1 MRRIL
6 FEKTGNGIWISHL
19 DLMRILQRAF
29 RRSGILLKHTQGF
42 NPHAFVS
49 LALPLSVGTASR
61 CELLDFELAESE
73 AAVDTASLPE
83 RLNAALPDGIH
94 CVLGYDGGRKLKEL
108 THLQVEVRLEY
119 DQGVPVGAVDAID
132 GLFHG
137 ETLVVEKRSK
147 NGPVEQDI
155 LPMVKTITVSTEDE
169 NTVLLSAVICA
180 QNPSLNP
187 DLLAKAVSTHLS
199 DFAPDFAKSM
209 RIEMLTQDGTP
220 FR

>member
-6 FEKTGNGIWISHL
+6 LEKTGNGIWISHL

-119 DQGVPVGAVDAID
+119 DQGVPAGAVEAIGD
-132 GLFHG
+132 DMYILTDLRLYDRETGLSLDI
-137 ETLVVEKRSK
+137 ETGQGWFV
-147 NGPVEQDI
+147 
-155 LPMVKTITVSTEDE
+155 
-169 NTVLLSAVICA
+169 
-180 QNPSLNP
+180 
-187 DLLAKAVSTHLS
+187 
-199 DFAPDFAKSM
+199 
-209 RIEMLTQDGTP
+209 
-220 FR
+220 